1 MSASVAITP
10 RPARRFPALMIGAA
24 LMAALPVAV
33 VLATS
38 VGAVEIP
45 PVVVAETL
53 WRWLTGQLDEPTG
66 YEAIVAHIRLPRV
79 LVAGLVGAGLALAGA
94 AYQGLFRNPLA
105 DPYLIGVA
113 AGAGLGATLAIASG
127 LALPLLGPLG
137 SVPLAAT
144 VGGVATVIAVY
155 AIARRGG
162 GAPTIALILAGVV
175 VSALLGAITGAL
187 LFLGDERV
195 RQVLGWLLGS
205 LTLASWPRFLY
216 ALPFVLGGGLVLA
229 ALARSLNA
237 LQLGEDQASSLGVN
251 VSRNRLLVVAGATL
265 ATAGAVSVAGL
276 IGFVGLV
283 VPHAVRLLAG
293 PDHRALLPLSA
304 LGGALFLIGVDLV
317 ARSAFGGGEFPVGL
331 LTALI
336 GGPIFLVLLRHRVR
350 ALE

>member
-1 MSASVAITP
+1 MT
-10 RPARRFPALMIGAA
+10 GAA
-24 LMAALPVAV
+24 LMAALPVAI

-38 VGAVEIP
+38 AGAVEIP
-45 PVVVAETL
+45 PTLVAETL
-53 WRWLTGQLDEPTG
+53 WRWLTGQLGEPTG
-66 YEAIVAHIRLPRV
+66 YEAIVVHIRLPRV

-113 AGAGLGATLAIASG
+113 SGAALGATLAIAGG

-144 VGGVATVIAVY
+144 VSGVATVIVVY
-155 AIARRGG
+155 SIARRGG

-205 LTLASWPRFLY
+205 LALASWPRFLY

-229 ALARSLNA
+229 ALARPLNA
-237 LQLGEDQASSLGVN
+237 LQLGEDQAASLGVN
-251 VSRNRLLVVAGATL
+251 VSRNRLLVVASATL

-283 VPHAVRLLAG
+283 VPHAVRLLTG

-304 LGGALFLIGVDLV
+304 LGGALFLIAVDLV

-336 GGPIFLVLLRHRVR
+336 GAPIFLVLLRQRVR